1 MREGAYRGMYLGGDE
16 SLTSRAWVD
25 ANVRKDRGPL
35 GTLYPTN
42 TWTAPNPHGCLK
54 EGDTPSWLYFLPT
67 GLSDP
72 AHPEWGG
79 WGGRFVPAGGGLFR
93 DAADTVGTV
102 TDARATVWRWRPAF
116 QADFAARMTW
126 CVKPAGGANHPPLP
140 VLNGDRG
147 IGVVELKARPGEV
160 VRLTAAGS
168 SDPDGDRLSLHWFV
182 YPEAGT
188 YGRDVPLSEAAAETT
203 ALRVPEDAEG
213 KTIHVVLE
221 VTDGGEPA
229 LTRYRR
235 VVLRVGR

>member
-1 MREGAYRGMYLGGDE
+1 MYLGGDE

-25 ANVRKDRGPL
+25 ANVRTKRGPL
-35 GTLYPTN
+35 GALYPTR

-72 AHPEWGG
+72 AHPEWGC
-79 WGGRFVPAGGGLFR
+79 WGGRFRPAGGGLFR
-93 DAADTVGTV
+93 DAADTVGKV

-116 QADFAARMTW
+116 QADFAARMAW
-126 CVKPAGGANHPPLP
+126 CVKPARGANHPPLP
-140 VLNGDRG
+140 VLNGDKG
-147 IGVVELKARPGEV
+147 GGVMELHARPGEAV
-160 VRLTAAGS
+160 KLTAAGS
-168 SDPDGDRLSLHWFV
+168 SDPDGDRLSFRWFV

-188 YGRDVPLSEAAAETT
+188 YARDVPLAGATAETT
-203 ALRVPEDAEG
+203 TMTVPEDAAG

-235 VVLRVGR
+235 AVIQVGR